1 MSKPFNDYDCHSS
14 VKPFSSKLMDEL
26 RKSPSRSVYKHIEN
40 TREETR
46 KRVKQLLL
54 TEFNYTDDNNPFGD
68 PELSKPFVWRAKIE
82 KLALRGLN
90 AQTDCESLLIKLKN
104 AKQEIE
110 KIRIKK
116 LKREEQKILQR
127 NLNTDIEDKD
137 KSLYEEWKKK
147 DEKFHLA
154 QEKLRMEI
162 RIKAGNER
170 PIDFLHKVIMIWKG
184 FFSVPSKYSD
194 IEQYRKPQM
203 IFDLLLPKEIEEVH
217 EDILTQLS
225 IERERL
231 VNKSFVCFYLDIEKN
246 FKQKHDLSSQDL
258 EDFIDYWSA
267 LLLMCDWHLNPSK
280 QFKYLNKEIQDQVL
294 SIIVDKD
301 FNELFEM
308 ETQVSKML
316 EENNSGDN
324 EYWEVVLYN
333 LKLKRSE
340 IILTRLEQ
348 KVSIPAAV
356 QKAELPLSGNNSDI
370 KEFLW
375 VQGPDII
382 SNASSKEI
390 VISREDD
397 LKQIKENRAKT
408 LNRIIDQELKLLEKL
423 TPKNEISESELIG
436 SGGYNTIA
444 EVKSIAQQKTKDG
457 LAESSD
463 DEVNEFLCKK
473 TKKNEP
479 NKGYKAYQ
487 DLAVAGINNMNL
499 IKDKRYYL
507 IDDVCMEDNL
517 TKQMR
522 LIESEEFGEGELLF
536 NDIISNANTNYIW
549 SSKYKPRKPKYYN
562 RLKTGYEWNKYY
574 QKHYDF
580 ENPPPK
586 VIQGYKFNIFYPDL
600 IDKTITPQYVIER
613 SDIKDTC
620 IIRFSAGP
628 PYEDISFKI
637 VNREWDMN
645 EKAGFRNFFDRGILY
660 LYFNF
665 KRYRYKR

>member
-1 MSKPFNDYDCHSS
+1 MSKSYNDYDCHSS
-14 VKPFSSKLMDEL
+14 VRPFSSKLMDEL
-26 RKSPSRSVYKHIEN
+26 RKSPSKSVYKHIEN

-54 TEFNYTDDNNPFGD
+54 SEFNYTDDNNPFGD
-68 PELSKPFVWRAKIE
+68 PELSKPFVWRAKID

-90 AQTDCESLLIKLKN
+90 AHIDCETLLQKLKN

-127 NLNTDIEDKD
+127 NLNTDVEDKD

-184 FFSVPSKYSD
+184 FFSVPSKYLE
-194 IEQYRKPQM
+194 IEQYRKPQL
-203 IFDLLLPKEIEEVH
+203 IFDLLLPREIEEVH

-225 IERERL
+225 IEKERL

-280 QFKYLNKEIQDQVL
+280 QFKYLNKEIQDQVMMIM
-294 SIIVDKD
+294 SNKD
-301 FNELFEM
+301 FNELFEI
-308 ETQVSKML
+308 ETQVGKML
-316 EENNSGDN
+316 EENNCGDN
-324 EYWEVVLYN
+324 DYWEVVLYN

-348 KVSIPAAV
+348 RVSVPTASFNENI
-356 QKAELPLSGNNSDI
+356 KSKDEILN

-382 SNASSKEI
+382 SNLTVKDC
-390 VISREDD
+390 VISREEDIR
-397 LKQIKENRAKT
+397 QIKENRSKA
-408 LNRIIDQELKLLEKL
+408 LNRIIDQELKSIEKMVIKNDSIELETK
-423 TPKNEISESELIG
+423 KASYKIES
-436 SGGYNTIA
+436 NIA
-444 EVKSIAQQKTKDG
+444 EEKKAQSKELDDPVET
-457 LAESSD
+457 SD
-463 DEVNEFLCKK
+463 DEVNEFLSKK
-473 TKKNEP
+473 IKKDDT
-479 NKGYKAYQ
+479 NKGYKAFQ

-507 IDDVCMEDNL
+507 IDDICLEDNL

-536 NDIISNANTNYIW
+536 NDVISNVNANYVW

-600 IDKTITPQYVIER
+600 IDKTLTPRYFIER